1 MTLDSCLSKA
11 VARYPLTKQY
21 GLIEKTTDISL
32 SNASKAYLPQLS
44 VSAKATYQSDV
55 TQLPTAL
62 VDALSN
68 LTGQTVSI
76 SPLSKD
82 QYQATLEISQLIWDG
97 GAVKAG
103 KKSILAAAEA
113 DQRQVEVNLF
123 TLKERI
129 NNLYFGVLLME
140 EQQKQLTML
149 KDELSTNLRR
159 AETLKNNGIA
169 MQSDL
174 DKIRVEQINV
184 TQRELEVAT
193 TRTSY
198 LQLLAAFIGIS
209 YTPSLVLEKP
219 ILPQPDTNQ
228 TNKRPEL
235 KLFDAQIDLLDTQ
248 QDGLRAANLP
258 KIGLFA
264 QGGYGR
270 PGLNMFVNT
279 FSPFAIGGIK
289 LSWQLGNFYSLK
301 NNLKKISLNRE
312 QVSVQRETFLFNN
325 SLQTR
330 QQQNEI
336 ERLRETLKNDDEL
349 ILLRSSIKEV
359 ALAKWENG
367 TLTTSDLLRETNAE
381 NLARQ
386 TRTLHE
392 IQLYLAT
399 YQLITATNQ

>member
-159 AETLKNNGIA
+159 AEALKNNGVA

-174 DKIRVEQINV
+174 DMIRVEQINV